1 MSKLSKTNKIMFLIS
16 CILLIVALV
25 IWYLSIYGFVDKVKK
40 TDLDANKSVI
50 TDESKEKNIE
60 NILLLGVDKQEN
72 VSDTIIVASLR
83 RDIKSVKFISI
94 MRDTY
99 VYQGEGKANKI
110 NYAYNYGG
118 VEGSVATVNQV
129 FNLDISKYVKV
140 SFEELVKIVDYIGGV
155 EVDINNDEKN
165 IINKI
170 CNINIDKAGKVNL
183 NGEQS
188 LAYSRIRSIDS
199 DYKRTER
206 QRNLMISILIKAKNL
221 SALDYPK
228 IILELAS
235 CTETNLT
242 TFEIMSLSTIIT
254 DMDLNNIG
262 RFRIPVDGTTSDNTD
277 GVYHLDWNEEINK
290 NALHDY
296 IYN

>member
-188 LAYSRIRSIDS
+188 LAYSRIRFIDS